1 MFFPIALPFVDDF
14 AWPSMAHEEGPV
26 NLKRWEPSPVRRTM
40 TLAYQP
46 PTVGCATLDGLN
58 ASGDPYALTPVNP
71 TGYADTLTS
80 RRLLLGEGYTS
91 GDSVAL
97 SFWYQSG
104 GIANG
109 ADAGEDSL
117 VVEFRTS
124 VAEGDPWRWVW
135 STEGIDD
142 DTLFHPEVIHID
154 APEFFHNDF
163 QFRFRSYGSLEGNVD
178 TWHLDY
184 VRVDE
189 DAMTTAPQ
197 FEEVAFVTP
206 PTSFLTYP
214 WTAMPWPH
222 FEVAPSVYTAT
233 SVPTLHRSFGST
245 SNSQE
250 DIGLKVQ
257 RVDVLGNVNSYAPA
271 AGAVVNNSVQG
282 LFGTDY
288 VDDLQIFTDL
298 FNPALSDS
306 FAVFHV
312 SLWEDEVGAANL
324 TTQIGVPDN
333 DSLVHVQTFRDYYAY
348 DDGSAEKAYALSLIH
363 I

>member
-1 MFFPIALPFVDDF
+1 MHTIFQPLAFSNVMKKVLFCVGMVCGGVGMTHAQHGEVEADLRHVHVDVPSRATLEARGDMLFPMALPFVDDF

-26 NLKRWEPSPVRRTM
+26 NLKRWEPSPVRRTT
-40 TLAYQP
+40 TLAHQP

-91 GDSVAL
+91 SDSVAL

-142 DTLFHPEVIHID
+142 DTLFHPAVIHID

-189 DAMTTAPQ
+189 DAMTTAPE

-206 PTSFLTYP
+206 PASFLT
-214 WTAMPWPH
+214 
-222 FEVAPSVYTAT
+222 
-233 SVPTLHRSFGST
+233 
-245 SNSQE
+245 
-250 DIGLKVQ
+250 
-257 RVDVLGNVNSYAPA
+257 
-271 AGAVVNNSVQG
+271 
-282 LFGTDY
+282 
-288 VDDLQIFTDL
+288 
-298 FNPALSDS
+298 
-306 FAVFHV
+306 
-312 SLWEDEVGAANL
+312 
-324 TTQIGVPDN
+324 
-333 DSLVHVQTFRDYYAY
+333 
-348 DDGSAEKAYALSLIH
+348 
-363 I
+363 